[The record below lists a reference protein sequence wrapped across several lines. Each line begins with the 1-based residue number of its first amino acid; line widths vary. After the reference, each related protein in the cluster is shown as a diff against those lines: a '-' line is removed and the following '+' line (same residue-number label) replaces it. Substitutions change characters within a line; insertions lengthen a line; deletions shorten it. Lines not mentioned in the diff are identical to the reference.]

1 MSCCECAKDLLMRSG
16 SVQDDL
22 VAALFLDGKKIVKQA
37 LRDGDIITFGADDS
51 YQLTCVRI
59 RTQVKNQLQ
68 ALALTRCKGRF
79 DTHELRSE

>member
-1 MSCCECAKDLLMRSG
+1 MWSG

-51 YQLTCVRI
+51 YQLFACVRI

-68 ALALTRCKGRF
+68 PLALTRCKGRF